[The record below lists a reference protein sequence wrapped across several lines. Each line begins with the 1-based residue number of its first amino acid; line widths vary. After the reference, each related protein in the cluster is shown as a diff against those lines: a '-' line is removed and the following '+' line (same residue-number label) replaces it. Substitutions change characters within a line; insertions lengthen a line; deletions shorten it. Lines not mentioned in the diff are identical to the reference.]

1 MDKNILQ
8 LREYHITRG
17 RNKSSAPIYPIT
29 KAECIIGEIGGNGV
43 TEVASLP
50 EPGENGKIYYNTTD
64 RKYYVYD
71 TESSAYNAIAKETP
85 EKPGLPIATDIES
98 DDSTTTVG
106 ETAYGLLPNTFYNLN
121 DLINSIGMETTH
133 IYLIDATHD
142 DDSFTRQY
150 IWRLTVPGTDGESVT
165 ILSGFS
171 LDIEEDDLAIPEAS
185 KDILD
190 DLEPNHT
197 YEFNVLEGVL
207 FVADV
212 TNAST

>member
-1 MDKNILQ
+1 MAKKLILRNVFGKKAMVLDPDKEFN
-8 LREYHITRG
+8 EV
-17 RNKSSAPIYPIT
+17 T
-29 KAECIIGEIGGNGV
+29 K
-43 TEVASLP
+43 VATLP
-50 EPGENGKIYYNTTD
+50 EVGELGKIYYDTTND
-64 RKYYVYD
+64 KYCVYD
-71 TESSAYNAIAKETP
+71 AENTKYKDLAEEIV
-85 EKPGLPIATDIES
+85 EKPGLPIATEIES

-121 DLINSIGMETTH
+121 NLINSIGMETTH

-150 IWRLTVPGTDGESVT
+150 IWRLTVPGTDGESVA
-165 ILSGFS
+165 IPSGFS